1 MMRTTACGRFCPA
14 PHLFL
19 AYLERLDGFSLDCI
33 ASIAHLRG
41 RTGPRDYQFAQEWK
55 YMVGGKPGSPLWL
68 TILLAVS
75 QPTVELSLWISKEAR
90 AMSTSGLQLVN
101 LDFLER
107 FILCQLKKEE
117 THELMRL
124 CSRKGL
130 TLSWK
135 RESHALCWIAPLWS
149 SQ

>member
-1 MMRTTACGRFCPA
+1 MMRMTVCGPFYQA

-19 AYLERLDGFSLDCI
+19 AYLAHLDGFSLDCI
-33 ASIAHLRG
+33 ALIAHLRG
-41 RTGPRDYQFAQEWK
+41 RTGTRNYQFAQEWK
-55 YMVGGKPGSPLWL
+55 YMVGGKPGNPLWL

-90 AMSTSGLQLVN
+90 AMSTSGLRLGN

-107 FILCQLKKEE
+107 SILCPLKREE

-124 CSRKGL
+124 CSRKGQ

-135 RESHALCWIAPLWS
+135 RESPALFWTAPLWS